1 MASSGLGV
9 LCAKDA
15 HRTKQRVFFFICR
28 HLSVGCVRHRQNES
42 TPSNDI
48 IFCSRQVC
56 NVLQNKTAAKKMS
69 AAPCSLDEIPV
80 VCEESLASLMARIGK
95 PTPHRDACTGRS
107 CVNPLDNLRN
117 QVAVQKL
124 DSRVGTLYTRP
135 KTCAGNPSDP
145 LTDPFVPSPSC
156 GPQLSSP
163 MNVLPRAQI
172 RANLST
178 PSFRGISGVSFARLG
193 DSSTASSSSATGRVG
208 GVMIVGTTNSQACA
222 RVGRPGFMY

>member
-1 MASSGLGV
+1 
-9 LCAKDA
+9 
-15 HRTKQRVFFFICR
+15 
-28 HLSVGCVRHRQNES
+28 
-42 TPSNDI
+42 
-48 IFCSRQVC
+48 
-56 NVLQNKTAAKKMS
+56 MS

-117 QVAVQKL
+117 QVAIQKL

-135 KTCAGNPSDP
+135 KTCSNPDDP

-156 GPQLSSP
+156 GQQPASP
-163 MNVLPRAQI
+163 MNILPRAQI
-172 RANLST
+172 RANLTT

-193 DSSTASSSSATGRVG
+193 DSSTASSSSASGRVG
-208 GVMIVGTTNSQACA
+208 GVMIVGLTNSQTQS